1 MNYKFKTKP
10 YKHQLTA
17 LEKSWNKENF
27 AYFMEMGTGKTKVLI
42 DNLAMLYDKGKIDG
56 ALIIAPKGVVKTWY
70 EQELPTHLPN
80 HIENVTVLWQPNIT
94 KTQREKLESL
104 FEIETA
110 FHILIMNVESLS
122 TDKGV
127 KFASK
132 FINSHKTLMAI
143 DESTT
148 IKTPTAK
155 RTKNIIDIGKLA
167 KYRRIMT
174 GSPITK
180 NPLDLYTQC
189 EFLDPW
195 LLDFSSYYAFRNRYA
210 EMKTMHIHGRSIQ
223 VVDKFQNLG
232 ELSETVKQFSYRV
245 LKEDCLDLPD
255 KIFIKR
261 HVSLTPDQK
270 KIYEQMKKAAMA
282 MLNGKMT
289 TTMTVLTQLM
299 RLHQITCGHFIA
311 DDGSTQSV
319 DSNRLNELMNILEET
334 EGKAIIWANYQL
346 SVGEIIQRIIKEY
359 GPGSVVHYYGKTL
372 PEQRD
377 YAIDAFQK
385 GKARFFVGT
394 PATGGYGLTP
404 QEDRQDFIRKFQ
416 NDPKCRFLI
425 GTPQTGGYGI
435 TLTQANTVI
444 YYSNSYDLEKRLQ
457 SEDRAHRIGQ
467 KKPVTYVDL
476 IAEDTVD
483 EKIVKALRDKI
494 NIASEVMG
502 EELKDWI

>member
-1 MNYKFKTKP
+1 MNYKFKMKP
-10 YKHQLTA
+10 YAHQLTA
-17 LEKSWNKENF
+17 LEKSWNRDTF

-42 DNLAMLYDKGKIDG
+42 DNLAMLYDKGKVDG
-56 ALIIAPKGVVKTWY
+56 ALIVAPKGVVKTWY
-70 EQELPTHLPN
+70 EQELPTHLPT
-80 HIENVTVLWQPNIT
+80 HIEYKKILWQSNIT
-94 KTQREKLESL
+94 KTQKEKLESL
-104 FEIETA
+104 FELGQDL
-110 FHILIMNVESLS
+110 HILIMNVESLS

-132 FINSHKTLMAI
+132 FLNSHKVLMAI

-148 IKTPTAK
+148 IKNQAAK
-155 RTKNIIDIGKLA
+155 RTKNIISLGKHA

-180 NPLDLYTQC
+180 NPLDLFSQC

-195 LLDFSSYYAFRNRYA
+195 LLNYDSFYAFRNRYA
-210 EMKTMHIHGRSIQ
+210 KMKNMYLRDRTIQ
-223 VVDKFQNLG
+223 VVDAFQNLG
-232 ELSETVKQFSYRV
+232 ELSEKVKGFSYRV
-245 LKEDCLDLPD
+245 LKEDCLDLPP
-255 KIFIKR
+255 KNFIKR
-261 HVSLTPDQK
+261 YVTLTPDQK
-270 KIYEQMKKAAMA
+270 RIYEQMKKEAMA
-282 MLNGKMT
+282 ILNGKVT

-299 RLHQITCGHFIA
+299 RLHQITCGHFTA

-319 DSNRLNELMNILEET
+319 ESNRLNELMLVLEEI

-346 SVGEIIQRIIKEY
+346 SVGEIIQRIIKEHGKDSY
-359 GPGSVVHYYGKTL
+359 VHYYG
-372 PEQRD
+372 
-377 YAIDAFQK
+377 
-385 GKARFFVGT
+385 
-394 PATGGYGLTP
+394 LTS
-404 QEDRQDFIRKFQ
+404 QEDRQDNIRKFQ

-444 YYSNSYDLEKRLQ
+444 YFSNGYDLEKRLQ

-467 KKPVTYVDL
+467 KKNVTYIDL
-476 IAEDTVD
+476 ISEDTVD
-483 EKIVKALRDKI
+483 EKIVKALRSKI

>member
-1 MNYKFKTKP
+1 MKYKFKTKP

-17 LEKSWNKENF
+17 LKKSWNKENF

-42 DNLAMLYDKGKIDG
+42 DNLAMLYDKGKVDG

-70 EQELPTHLPN
+70 EQELPAHLPN
-80 HIENVTVLWQPNIT
+80 HIENKTILWQANIT
-94 KTQREKLESL
+94 KSQQEKLDSILENEML
-104 FEIETA
+104 L
-110 FHILIMNVESLS
+110 HILVMNVEALS

-127 KFASK
+127 NFARKFLL
-132 FINSHKTLMAI
+132 SHNTLMAI

-148 IKTPTAK
+148 IKNPSAK
-155 RTKNIIDIGKLA
+155 RTKNIILIGKYA

-180 NPLDLYTQC
+180 NPLDLYSQC

-195 LLDFSSYYAFRNRYA
+195 LLDFTSYYAFRNRYA
-210 EMKTMHIHGRSIQ
+210 EMKTMHIRGRSIQ
-223 VVDKFQNLG
+223 VVSEFKNLS
-232 ELSETVKQFSYRV
+232 ELSETIKTFSDRV
-245 LKEDCLDLPD
+245 LKEDCLDLPP
-255 KIFIKR
+255 KTFMKR
-261 HVSLTPDQK
+261 YVTLTSDQK

-282 MLNGKMT
+282 VLNGKVK

-299 RLHQITCGHFIA
+299 RLHQITCGHFTA
-311 DDGSTQSV
+311 DDGTSHAV
-319 DSNRLNELMNILEET
+319 ESNRLNELMNVLDET

-346 SVGEIIQRIIKEY
+346 SVGEIIQKIIKEY
-359 GPGSVVHYYGKTL
+359 GEDSYVHYYG
-372 PEQRD
+372 
-377 YAIDAFQK
+377 
-385 GKARFFVGT
+385 
-394 PATGGYGLTP
+394 LTS
-404 QEDRQDFIRKFQ
+404 QEERQDNIRKFQ
-416 NDPKCRFLI
+416 NDPKCRFLV

-444 YYSNSYDLEKRLQ
+444 YYSNGYDLEKRLQ

-467 KKPVTYVDL
+467 NKKVTYIDI

-483 EKIVKALRDKI
+483 EKIVEALRKKI

>member
-1 MNYKFKTKP
+1 MKYKFKTKP

-17 LEKSWNKENF
+17 LKKSWNKENF

-42 DNLAMLYDKGKIDG
+42 DNLAMLYDKGKVDG

-70 EQELPTHLPN
+70 EQELPAHLPN
-80 HIENVTVLWQPNIT
+80 HIENKTILWQANIT
-94 KTQREKLESL
+94 KSQQEKLDSILENEML
-104 FEIETA
+104 L
-110 FHILIMNVESLS
+110 HILVMNVEALS

-127 KFASK
+127 NFARKFLL
-132 FINSHKTLMAI
+132 SHNTLMAI

-148 IKTPTAK
+148 IKNPSAK
-155 RTKNIIDIGKLA
+155 RTKNIILIGKYA

-180 NPLDLYTQC
+180 NPLDLYSQC

-195 LLDFSSYYAFRNRYA
+195 LLDFTSYYAFRNRYA
-210 EMKTMHIHGRSIQ
+210 EMKTMHIRGRSIQ
-223 VVDKFQNLG
+223 VVSEFKNLS
-232 ELSETVKQFSYRV
+232 ELSETIKTFSDSV
-245 LKEDCLDLPD
+245 LKEDCLDLPP
-255 KIFIKR
+255 KTFMKR
-261 HVSLTPDQK
+261 YVTLTSDQK

-282 MLNGKMT
+282 VLNGKVT

-299 RLHQITCGHFIA
+299 RLHQITCGHFTA
-311 DDGSTQSV
+311 DDGTSHAV
-319 DSNRLNELMNILEET
+319 ESNRLNELMNVLDET

-346 SVGEIIQRIIKEY
+346 SVGEIIQKIIKEY
-359 GPGSVVHYYGKTL
+359 GEDSYVHYYG
-372 PEQRD
+372 
-377 YAIDAFQK
+377 
-385 GKARFFVGT
+385 
-394 PATGGYGLTP
+394 LTS
-404 QEDRQDFIRKFQ
+404 QEERQDNIRKFQ
-416 NDPKCRFLI
+416 NDPKCRFLV

-444 YYSNSYDLEKRLQ
+444 YYSNGYDLEKRLQ

-467 KKPVTYVDL
+467 NKKVTYIDI

-483 EKIVKALRDKI
+483 EKIVEALRKKI